1 MPTLCRLS
9 RLQLYVPATLHA
21 RQRNGKSRAEFKA
34 LDWPR
39 KMGGLIVC
47 NQNAPPPLKRLPTEQ
62 GRRAEDEI
70 GNPLDQRHC

>member
-1 MPTLCRLS
+1 M
-9 RLQLYVPATLHA
+9 
-21 RQRNGKSRAEFKA
+21 
-34 LDWPR
+34 DWPR

-70 GNPLDQRHC
+70 GNPLDQRHCQGDFGGHPENGADGDQRAVLDLPSRPAA